1 MKKQIKK
8 TRSIL
13 TLSLV
18 LAMFMSIS
26 TASAA
31 ILPVATTDPDISQT
45 SAYIVTE
52 KHAEI
57 VNDELLLDRA
67 INDVHDA
74 SREIVDNV
82 IGEISIGDDSDA
94 IKFAAVSTSDDV
106 LKTTQLLEERM
117 YENGANE
124 SLYLTTVITDV
135 SFVEDALGSAT
146 PVVTRAAHTKEED
159 NNTGYNSDVRVYC
172 KIYYTSG
179 IYSGAP
185 YVQLTKVE
193 GTFTLLDSQC
203 KINAKYVRGYWGGIT
218 LDIKVTRYDSPW
230 YQKTGNPISQA
241 FTGERMC
248 DIDGISIYEIGGT
261 AKCSVSRGTQ
271 SWDLTL
277 DCKVEKIN

>member
-1 MKKQIKK
+1 MKKQIRK
-8 TRSIL
+8 TRLFL
-13 TLSLV
+13 TFSLA

-31 ILPVATTDPDISQT
+31 ILPVGTTDPDISQA

-74 SREIVDNV
+74 SSKIVDNV
-82 IGEISIGDDSDA
+82 IGEISIGNDSDA
-94 IKFAAVSTSDDV
+94 IKFANVSASDDV
-106 LKTTQLLEERM
+106 LKTTQLLEERK
-117 YENGANE
+117 YENGADE

-146 PVVTRAAHTKEED
+146 PVIARALNTKEE
-159 NNTGYNSDVRVYC
+159 NNKGYSTDVRVYC

-179 IYSGAP
+179 TYSGTP

-203 KINAKYVRGYWGGIT
+203 TINTKYVRGYWGGFT
-218 LDIKVTRYDSPW
+218 TEIKVVRYDSPW
-230 YQKTGNPISQA
+230 YQKSGNPISQS
-241 FTGERMC
+241 FTGARMI
-248 DIDGISIYEIGGT
+248 DIDGSAMYEIGGT
-261 AKCSVSRGTQ
+261 AKCTVSRGNQT
-271 SWDLTL
+271 WDLSL
-277 DCKVEKIN
+277 ECSINKYS